1 MLLKNIE
8 IYNFGENLKENFD
21 NLKRVKMPAKVGF
34 YFRQNAKLL
43 FDKAKEIEIY
53 RCELIKQYG
62 IYEENEDKY
71 TFTEENLNKLNEEIK
86 NLMQLE
92 QEISIKTISL
102 SLIENVDLTLSQ
114 LEALE
119 FMISEEE

>member
-1 MLLKNIE
+1 MLLKNVE

-21 NLKRVKMPAKVGF
+21 NLKRVKMPVKVGF

-43 FDKAKEIEIY
+43 FNKAKEIEIY

-62 IYEENEDKY
+62 TYEENEDKY
-71 TFTEENLNKLNEEIK
+71 VFTEENLNKLNEEIK

-102 SLIENVDLTLSQ
+102 SLIENIDLTLSQ